1 MSDKPGESS
10 SEAAPVIPVSP
21 SRSPIQSTSGYSNNV
36 NVSPA
41 NLRVVDSPTTPVSR
55 PRLAATS
62 PSIHLNSNW
71 LHELKADLKGQVFD
85 KCSARVQEAVEANE
99 YIEVLDGD

>member
-10 SEAAPVIPVSP
+10 SEAALFIPGSP
-21 SRSPIQSTSGYSNNV
+21 SRSPIQSTSGS
-36 NVSPA
+36 
-41 NLRVVDSPTTPVSR
+41 LQVVDSPTTPVSR

>member
-10 SEAAPVIPVSP
+10 SEAAPVILGSP
-21 SRSPIQSTSGYSNNV
+21 SRSPIQSTSGSSNIV
-36 NVSPA
+36 N
-41 NLRVVDSPTTPVSR
+41 VVDSPTTPVSR